1 MAAAPAVCRQ
11 AGRKALAAQYPP
23 VGATK
28 QSVAARAIAALIRAA
43 LAALCLQAALLAPAA
58 AAGELVTLGSSPGP
72 INIVA
77 SLESWLDASGQTT
90 MEQVEAGA
98 LTLGFK
104 PLRVGE
110 PRVLD
115 NAALWLRFDAISQ
128 DSRHHWKLELP
139 MSGVDKISLYYRDSL
154 GRWVIQ
160 QAGDTLPMSAWPLP
174 GRFPALSLSPEQ
186 GQSVRYYLRIEHAR
200 VPFSAIP
207 RVVSDSQLTAM
218 RQHDHVLLG
227 AYFGLA
233 FLVSLLAVI
242 NAVAYR
248 DWGFASY
255 ALYVVTFAG
264 SQAAFTGM
272 AGLYL
277 WPELPALNNP
287 AVFALPLAAAATAML
302 FVRTVTTPK
311 RFFRALD
318 WLLMAMFGLLLSIA
332 LIDGAIPTTESFAVA
347 NVLVSAGILVLLLV
361 VGVSLFEGDRHARW
375 IALGF
380 LPIILATLFP
390 LGRNLGLLRASF
402 LTENALLLGSAL
414 EAPILFYGL
423 LRRVTQR
430 RESETRASALRT
442 TDPLT
447 GLGSARLL
455 VSKLR
460 QALNTAGRYQQP
472 CALLLIN
479 LSNLAALQQQ
489 HGRETGDR
497 AMVMAAS
504 RIRAAAK
511 TTDTVA
517 RVGDSQFALLMEGP
531 MSSDSVN
538 DVATK
543 ILASGL
549 RPSRELPDADPLV
562 FHIAIGYMT
571 EPSRLAKSEAQACLS
586 RMIQAVKEMN
596 DGSRKAIRMI
606 QI

>member
-1 MAAAPAVCRQ
+1 MT
-11 AGRKALAAQYPP
+11 AGRAL
-23 VGATK
+23 
-28 QSVAARAIAALIRAA
+28 VAFARAV
-43 LAALCLQAALLAPAA
+43 LAALCLQASLLCVPAA
-58 AAGELVTLGSSPGP
+58 AAELLTLGVDPGP
-72 INIVA
+72 VSMVA
-77 SLESWLDASGQTT
+77 SLDSWLDSGGLASV
-90 MEQVEAGA
+90 EKVEAGPPSP
-98 LTLGFK
+98 GFT
-104 PLRVGE
+104 PLRAGN
-110 PRVLD
+110 PQVLD
-115 NAALWLRFDAISQ
+115 NAALWLRFDAVIS
-128 DSRHHWKLELP
+128 DPRFHWKLELP
-139 MSGVDKISLYYRDSL
+139 MSGVDKITLYYRDTL

-200 VPFSAIP
+200 VPFSVVP
-207 RVVSDSQLTAM
+207 RAVSDTQLTAA
-218 RQHDHVLLG
+218 RQRDHVLLG

-233 FLVSLLAVI
+233 FLVSLLALI

-255 ALYVVTFAG
+255 AVYIAIFAA
-264 SQAAFTGM
+264 SQGAFTGV
-272 AGLYL
+272 AGLYW
-277 WPELPALNNP
+277 WPEWPVLNTP
-287 AVFALPLAAAATAML
+287 AVFVLPLTAAAAAMW
-302 FVRTVTTPK
+302 FVRTVTTPR
-311 RFFRALD
+311 RFSRALD
-318 WLLMAMFGLLLSIA
+318 WFLLAMMGLTPAIA
-332 LIDGAIPTTESFAVA
+332 LIDAVFPTAEGFALI
-347 NVLVSAGILVLLLV
+347 NIMVSSGIAALLLV
-361 VGVSLFEGDRHARW
+361 VGVALFEGDRHARW
-375 IALGF
+375 LALGF
-380 LPIILATLFP
+380 LPIILATMFP
-390 LGRNLGLLRASF
+390 LMRNLGVLASSF
-402 LTENALLLGSAL
+402 VTENALMLGSTI

-447 GLGSARLL
+447 GLGSSRVM

-460 QALNTAGRYQQP
+460 QALNTAARYQQP

-479 LSNLAALQQQ
+479 LSNFANLQQQ

-504 RIRAAAK
+504 RIRAAAQ

-543 ILASGL
+543 IIASGL

-562 FHIAIGYMT
+562 FHIAIGYVT
-571 EPSRLAKSEAQACLS
+571 QPARLPKSAAQSYLGQLL
-586 RMIQAVKEMN
+586 QAVKEMN

>member
-58 AAGELVTLGSSPGP
+58 AGELVTLGSSPGP

-104 PLRVGE
+104 PLRAGE

-479 LSNLAALQQQ
+479 LSNLPALQQQ